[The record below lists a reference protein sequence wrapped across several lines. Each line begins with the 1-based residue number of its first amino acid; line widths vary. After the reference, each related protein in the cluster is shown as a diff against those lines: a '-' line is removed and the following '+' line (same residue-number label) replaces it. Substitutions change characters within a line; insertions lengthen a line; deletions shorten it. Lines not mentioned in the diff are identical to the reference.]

1 MGSYRHPK
9 IYDRVTLQKLRDVFY
24 DILDEMD
31 EQVLLQVN
39 AVRLKAEIVERLLE
53 LASNDT
59 PKDEWKSKVLSSLSL
74 R

>member
-1 MGSYRHPK
+1 
-9 IYDRVTLQKLRDVFY
+9 
-24 DILDEMD
+24 MD

-39 AVRLKAEIVERLLE
+39 AVRLKAAIVERLLE
-53 LASNDT
+53 LASDDT